1 MPSLTNSLSHEH
13 EYWVFLCAFL
23 CFCWGLWTSRLS
35 WFVSMRIKEER
46 KLRDCVH
53 SKGSALVDRYMILG
67 GRGVGHC
74 DGVYMMISVLAISLF
89 LNLKKIM
96 ISKSQIVY
104 KNISILDYK
113 IPWYK
118 FFWQNPFRYKRWQ
131 KRKQ

>member
-1 MPSLTNSLSHEH
+1 M
-13 EYWVFLCAFL
+13 
-23 CFCWGLWTSRLS
+23 
-35 WFVSMRIKEER
+35 
-46 KLRDCVH
+46 H

-113 IPWYK
+113 IP
-118 FFWQNPFRYKRWQ
+118 
-131 KRKQ
+131 